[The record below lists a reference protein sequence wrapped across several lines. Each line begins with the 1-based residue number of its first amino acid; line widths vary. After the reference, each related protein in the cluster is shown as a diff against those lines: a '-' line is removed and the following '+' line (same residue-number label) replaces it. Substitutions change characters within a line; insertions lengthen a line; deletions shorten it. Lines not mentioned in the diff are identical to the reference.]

1 MLQVRRRQSL
11 RLYAAVAPTAL
22 FSAMEH
28 QRRDQA
34 GKGGSVGNGDTMGIR
49 ASLWGRAWRQP
60 RYAVKDT
67 KSPTGQTSAT

>member
-34 GKGGSVGNGDTMGIR
+34 GKGGSVGNGARLSPHAVGSKSSNCSFLSCSDE
-49 ASLWGRAWRQP
+49 QP
-60 RYAVKDT
+60 FV
-67 KSPTGQTSAT
+67 